1 MPASRRTSASEHDEE
16 LAGHLQGLSLAGD
29 GSNRISPAP
38 GNAPHSTLT
47 KGPVRTVTNP
57 TLTLSAT
64 LDELSAANKL
74 GGAVSASATP
84 HTTQHSQGLA
94 HPGSAHMPT
103 SRCKLPSGALD
114 NLSVTTRSVPA
125 TPLSSINGTAAHL
138 RTLGTPRT
146 PGKALPLKSAP
157 KVLFRPTR
165 ILLMLAICKPHCL
178 TCPRVSMKIVR
189 YHSTRSR
196 LDTRTPSK

>member
-1 MPASRRTSASEHDEE
+1 MSQTSPRSSFCGRAMDSREKSSEWLQFHANLRVSEDVAPRADRRT
-16 LAGHLQGLSLAGD
+16 
-29 GSNRISPAP
+29 
-38 GNAPHSTLT
+38 
-47 KGPVRTVTNP
+47 VMNP

-103 SRCKLPSGALD
+103 LRCESPSGALD

-165 ILLMLAICKPHCL
+165 IPLMLAICKPHCL
-178 TCPRVSMKIVR
+178 ACPRVSMKIVR